1 MEFQPAPPAGI
12 VDMISDAL
20 GNAEK
25 LPAALISSG
34 IGEAA
39 AALALTIFK
48 GPEGIFQH
56 HGKAPFYLY
65 YGILVAVMIFGFVEA
80 SAGMWVSRDLTNR
93 RAAGKTMLWISILPL
108 VLVTGLGGFVILKQ

>member
-1 MEFQPAPPAGI
+1 MEFQPAPAGI

-20 GNAEK
+20 SNAEK

-34 IGEAA
+34 IGQAA

-48 GPEGIFQH
+48 GPEGIFLH
-56 HGKAPFYLY
+56 HGKAPLY

-80 SAGMWVSRDLTNR
+80 SAGIWVSRELTNR
-93 RAAGKTMLWISILPL
+93 RAAGKTILWISILPL
-108 VLVTGLGGFVILKQ
+108 VLATGLGGFVILK